1 MLYLWDNR
9 LINEVAFD
17 LLELLITLLH
27 QSSDADD
34 SQMDSDRRPV
44 LQVVQVW
51 RDSRNGWIVRI
62 VRPVQTRSGH
72 YNLMDHVR
80 VVGLAVVMMVLLG
93 MALGMALRIDVVVG
107 GLHLGAMLLV
117 HR

>member
-1 MLYLWDNR
+1 
-9 LINEVAFD
+9 
-17 LLELLITLLH
+17 
-27 QSSDADD
+27 
-34 SQMDSDRRPV
+34 
-44 LQVVQVW
+44 
-51 RDSRNGWIVRI
+51 
-62 VRPVQTRSGH
+62 
-72 YNLMDHVR
+72 

>member
-44 LQVVQVW
+44 LQVVQV
-51 RDSRNGWIVRI
+51 
-62 VRPVQTRSGH
+62 
-72 YNLMDHVR
+72 
-80 VVGLAVVMMVLLG
+80 
-93 MALGMALRIDVVVG
+93 
-107 GLHLGAMLLV
+107 
-117 HR
+117 